1 MRQAD
6 RSGNLLKRDIRRRQF
21 LVLAG
26 AAASAAALAPTR
38 ADAAPADSGGIPGLL
53 DDFLALPGNKSAQLD
68 VDAVTDPWRVT
79 HDPDAPLFCGS
90 AFKTFVLATYLK
102 EVEAGRLSETEQLT
116 VDDNIRSVGGGVF
129 EHLTG
134 TTAARNILEAMIA
147 HSDNTATDVALARV
161 GPDKV
166 RAFITEAGLHQARI
180 PDSTRRF
187 FSYIA
192 GYPVGVDMG
201 WKGLQ
206 EMQAEKSTG
215 TPRAPVNGEETM
227 VCPASEFVSYYKRA
241 LAGDFFAKKDTL
253 AEFKRIQAM
262 ADAIALVVPQD
273 TVGYGKGGS
282 IDWNGFH
289 CLAVAGQMIVAATPV
304 TFGLTLNWTDSDGD
318 QAAVETRYK
327 QTVSEI
333 LRRTRK
339 QVLEP
344 RT

>member
-1 MRQAD
+1 MQQDD

-21 LVLAG
+21 LVFAG
-26 AAASAAALAPTR
+26 AAAGSAAMAQTR
-38 ADAAPADSGGIPGLL
+38 ADAAPVGSNGIPGLL
-53 DDFLALPGNKSAQLD
+53 DDFLALPGAKSAQLD
-68 VDAVTDPWRVT
+68 VDAVSAPWRVT
-79 HDPDAPLFCGS
+79 HDPDASLFCGS
-90 AFKTFVLATYLK
+90 AFKTFVLAAYLK
-102 EVEAGRLSETEQLT
+102 EVEAGRLSEAEQLT
-116 VDDNIRSVGGGVF
+116 IDDSIRSVGGGVF
-129 EHLTG
+129 EHLSG

-166 RAFITEAGLHQARI
+166 RAFIAEAGLHQARI

-192 GYPVGVDMG
+192 GYPAGEDMG
-201 WKGLQ
+201 WKGLE
-206 EMQAEKSTG
+206 EMQAGKTNG

-241 LAGDFFAKKDTL
+241 LAGAFFEKKETL

-262 ADAIALVVPQD
+262 ADAIAMVVPQD
-273 TVGYGKGGS
+273 TAAYGKGGS

-289 CLAVAGQMIVAATPV
+289 GLAVAGQMIVVTTPV
-304 TFGLTLNWTDSDGD
+304 TFSLTLNWTDSDGEE
-318 QAAVETRYK
+318 AAIETRYK
-327 QTVSEI
+327 QTVSDI

-344 RT
+344 QT

>member
-1 MRQAD
+1 
-6 RSGNLLKRDIRRRQF
+6 LLKPDIRRREF

-26 AAASAAALAPTR
+26 TLAASGAMAQAR
-38 ADAAPADSGGIPGLL
+38 AGATSTGSGGIPGLL
-53 DDFLALPGNKSAQLD
+53 DDFLALPGRKSAQLD

-79 HDPDAPLFCGS
+79 HDPDTPLFCGS

-102 EVEAGRLSETEQLT
+102 EAEAGRLSESEQLSI
-116 VDDNIRSVGGGVF
+116 DDNVRSVGGAVF
-129 EHLTG
+129 EHLSG
-134 TTAARNILEAMIA
+134 TTEARNVLEAMIA
-147 HSDNTATDVALARV
+147 HSDNTATDVALLRV

-166 RAFITEAGLHQARI
+166 RGFISEVGVNQARI

-192 GYPVGVDMG
+192 GYPAGEDMG
-201 WKGLQ
+201 WKGIE
-206 EMQAEKSTG
+206 EMQAGKTHG
-215 TPRAPVNGEETM
+215 TPRDPINGEETM
-227 VCPASEFVSYYKRA
+227 VCPAAEFVSYYKRA

-253 AEFKRIQAM
+253 VQFKRIQAM

-273 TVGYGKGGS
+273 TPAYLKGGS

-304 TFGLTLNWTDSDGD
+304 TFCLMLNWTDNDGEK
-318 QAAVETRYK
+318 AAVEARYK
-327 QTVSEI
+327 QTVAEI

-344 RT
+344 QT

>member
-1 MRQAD
+1 MQRD
-6 RSGNLLKRDIRRRQF
+6 RNRNVLKRDIRRRQF

-26 AAASAAALAPTR
+26 AAAGAAAIAPAR
-38 ADAAPADSGGIPGLL
+38 AGAAPVDSGGVPGLL
-53 DDFLALPGNKSAQLD
+53 DDFLALPGAKSAQLD
-68 VDAVTDPWRVT
+68 VDAVTEPWRVT
-79 HDPDAPLFCGS
+79 HDPEAPLFCGS

-102 EVEAGRLSETEQLT
+102 EVEAGRLSETEQLAI
-116 VDDNIRSVGGGVF
+116 DDAIRSVGGGVF

-134 TTAARNILEAMIA
+134 TTAARNVLEAMIA

-161 GPDKV
+161 GADKV
-166 RAFITEAGLHQARI
+166 RAFIAEAGLHQARI

-187 FSYIA
+187 FSYID
-192 GYPVGVDMG
+192 GYPAGEDMG
-201 WKGLQ
+201 WKGIE
-206 EMQAEKSTG
+206 EMQAGQVHG

-227 VCPASEFVSYYKRA
+227 VCPASEFVAYYKRA
-241 LAGDFFAKKDTL
+241 LAGAFFAKKETL
-253 AEFKRIQAM
+253 VEFKRIQAM

-273 TVGYGKGGS
+273 TAAYLKGGS

-304 TFGLTLNWTDSDGD
+304 TFCLTLNWTDGDGD
-318 QAAVETRYK
+318 KEAVETRYK
-327 QTVSEI
+327 QTAAEI

-344 RT
+344 QT

>member
-1 MRQAD
+1 M
-6 RSGNLLKRDIRRRQF
+6 LKPDIRRREF
-21 LVLAG
+21 LVLTG
-26 AAASAAALAPTR
+26 ALAASAATSGARAMAADPT
-38 ADAAPADSGGIPGLL
+38 SGGVPGLL
-53 DDFLALPGNKSAQLD
+53 DEFLALPGKKSAQID
-68 VDAVTDPWRVT
+68 VDAVTEPWRVT
-79 HDPDAPLFCGS
+79 HEPDVPLFCGS
-90 AFKTFVLATYLK
+90 AFKTFVLATYLR

-116 VDDNIRSVGGGVF
+116 IDDAVRSVGGGVF

-166 RAFITEAGLHQARI
+166 RAFIAEAGLKQARI

-187 FSYIA
+187 FSYIS
-192 GYPVGVDMG
+192 GYPAGEDMG

-206 EMQAEKSTG
+206 EMQADKKSDR
-215 TPRAPVNGEETM
+215 TPRPAINDVETM

-241 LAGDFFAKKDTL
+241 LAGDFFTKKETL
-253 AEFKRIQAM
+253 VEFKRIEAM

-273 TVGYGKGGS
+273 TAAYLKGGS

-289 CLAVAGQMIVAATPV
+289 CLAVAGQMIVAVTPV
-304 TFGLTLNWTDSDGD
+304 TFGLVLNWTDSDGE
-318 QAAVETRYK
+318 QAAVEAGFK
-327 QTVSEI
+327 QTLAEI

-344 RT
+344 QT